1 VERLA
6 VIVPVHNGEA
16 TLGRCLAALVAA
28 RPAGA
33 EIVVVDDASTDASAA
48 IAAGFPVRLLRRSAR
63 GGASAARNHGVAAT
77 DAALVGFVDADVVV
91 QPSAFEALLAPL
103 REDPTLL
110 GANGLFSLALSTP
123 GRITAFTNTSIH
135 YQHLRHGP
143 RVASA
148 FTGLCVLRR
157 EALVQMGG
165 WDERTSRFAD
175 DVGTRW
181 HLPPGCI
188 ALAPAAQ
195 GEHLKAISLRGLLK
209 HRIGVGRN
217 FVESILDNR
226 DSAQARPGAALLDAR
241 YPLNT
246 LAAGLTLA
254 VLPLSPAAPPLL
266 LLPMGLILAA
276 NLDFVV
282 FTFTHRGVGDALVA
296 LPVSALEGHAY
307 AFGLADGL
315 ARRLWRTR
323 GRTLAPAR

>member
-1 VERLA
+1 V
-6 VIVPVHNGEA
+6 
-16 TLGRCLAALVAA
+16 
-28 RPAGA
+28 
-33 EIVVVDDASTDASAA
+33 
-48 IAAGFPVRLLRRSAR
+48 
-63 GGASAARNHGVAAT
+63 
-77 DAALVGFVDADVVV
+77 FVDADVVV
-91 QPSAFEALLAPL
+91 QPGAIEALLAPL
-103 REDPTLL
+103 RADATLL
-110 GANGLFSLALSTP
+110 GANGLFTLALSTP

-157 EALVQMGG
+157 SALAQMGG

-195 GEHLKAISLRGLLK
+195 GEHLKAVSLRGLLK
-209 HRIGVGRN
+209 HRVGVGRN
-217 FVESILDNR
+217 FVASVLDNR
-226 DSAQARPGAALLDAR
+226 EAAHARPGAALLHAR

-254 VLPLSPAAPPLL
+254 VLPLAPLVPPLA
-266 LLPMGLILAA
+266 LLPAGLLLAA
-276 NLDFVV
+276 NLDFIL
-282 FTFTHRGVGDALVA
+282 FTLTRRGVGDAIVA

-323 GRTLAPAR
+323 GRTLAAAR